1 MSPDEKEREREKEK
15 GCIKHKEGHSTVWI
29 PVKLFWRTLSS
40 SSPSP
45 MLSQHTS
52 PLEIL
57 CRSLKGVLLSLDFQ
71 TSCTPP
77 PPTFHPPS
85 HPALRR
91 QQRVVISFRVPF
103 LATLPFSFPTI
114 SPENIG
120 FRNEFEFRTDRRRV
134 NISQVSLS
142 PSLSQPLN
150 LSLEARGEEQASL
163 QGKKFYRGRLRYS
176 FAKYSNEWTAF
187 IHGWLGFTRGWPL
200 FFSFYDK
207 KRVKKR
213 RIFGI
218 IYFRPYRCC
227 L

>member
-150 LSLEARGEEQASL
+150 LSLEARGRSKPRSK
-163 QGKKFYRGRLRYS
+163 GKSFIEDVCDTRSRNILTSGPRLYTDGSVLRGDGPFFFL
-176 FAKYSNEWTAF
+176 
-187 IHGWLGFTRGWPL
+187 FTTRRG
-200 FFSFYDK
+200 
-207 KRVKKR
+207 
-213 RIFGI
+213 
-218 IYFRPYRCC
+218 
-227 L
+227 

>member
-77 PPTFHPPS
+77 PPSFHPPS
-85 HPALRR
+85 QTTATRCNIVPRA
-91 QQRVVISFRVPF
+91 IPCNSPF
-103 LATLPFSFPTI
+103 LFSNHLPGKYWIPKRIWI
-114 SPENIG
+114 SHRSSPCG
-120 FRNEFEFRTDRRRV
+120 YL
-134 NISQVSLS
+134 SGLSLS
-142 PSLSQPLN
+142 LSLN
-150 LSLEARGEEQASL
+150 LSTSLSKQEGRSKPRSKGKSFIEDVCDTRSRNILTSGPRLYTDGSVLRGD
-163 QGKKFYRGRLRYS
+163 GPF
-176 FAKYSNEWTAF
+176 
-187 IHGWLGFTRGWPL
+187 

>member
-1 MSPDEKEREREKEK
+1 
-15 GCIKHKEGHSTVWI
+15 
-29 PVKLFWRTLSS
+29 
-40 SSPSP
+40 

-71 TSCTPP
+71 TSSTPP

-150 LSLEARGEEQASL
+150 LSLEARGRSKPRSK
-163 QGKKFYRGRLRYS
+163 GKSFIEDVCDTRSRNILTSGPRLYTDGSVLRGDGP
-176 FAKYSNEWTAF
+176 F
-187 IHGWLGFTRGWPL
+187 